1 MTTPEGKTK
10 AYLLDRVR
18 ELGGHWR
25 FVRWIG
31 RNHAPD
37 LLISVPNKNHVF
49 PTKRTALVET
59 KAPGKR
65 PRPGQ
70 VREHQRLRDDFGFEV
85 LVLPTKE
92 DIDREFP
99 AP

>member
-1 MTTPEGKTK
+1 MTPEGEVKN
-10 AYLLDRVR
+10 YLADRIIA
-18 ELGGHWR
+18 LGGKYR
-25 FVRWIG
+25 FVKWLG

-37 LLISVPNKNHVF
+37 MLIGLPGVPA
-49 PTKRTALVET
+49 TLVET

-70 VREHQRLRDDFGFEV
+70 AREHERLRRDFGFRV
-85 LVLPTKE
+85 LTLPTKE
-92 DIDREFP
+92 DVDREFP

>member
-1 MTTPEGKTK
+1 MATPEAKIK
-10 AYLLDRVR
+10 AYLTERIVS
-18 ELGGHWR
+18 LGGHYR

-37 LLISVPNKNHVF
+37 LLVGLPDTP
-49 PTKRTALVET
+49 PTLVET

-70 VREHQRLRDDFGFEV
+70 LREHKRLREDFGFRV
-85 LVLPTKE
+85 LVLPTIE

-99 AP
+99 APAP

>member
-1 MTTPEGKTK
+1 VSTPEGEVK
-10 AYLLDRVR
+10 AYLRERVTK
-18 ELGGHWR
+18 LGGKYR
-25 FVRWIG
+25 FVKWIG

-37 LLISVPNKNHVF
+37 MLIGLPGVP
-49 PTKRTALVET
+49 PTLVET

-70 VREHQRLRDDFGFEV
+70 LREHERLREDFGLRV
-85 LVLPTKE
+85 LVCPTKE

-99 AP
+99 IA